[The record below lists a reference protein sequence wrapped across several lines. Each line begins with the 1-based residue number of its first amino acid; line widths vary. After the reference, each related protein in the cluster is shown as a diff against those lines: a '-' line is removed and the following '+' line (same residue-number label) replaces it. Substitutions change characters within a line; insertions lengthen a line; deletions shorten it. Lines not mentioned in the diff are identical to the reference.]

1 MKKLAQTLTKTTKNR
16 TEYKEE
22 KGSGW
27 WEAGKTKREKEL
39 QQESGNSTANLTP
52 NVTHR
57 ELVNGSPTCSR
68 PPEQNQ
74 YPIFTEINLFSL
86 SASLLPA

>member
-1 MKKLAQTLTKTTKNR
+1 MKKLAQTLTKTTKNG

-52 NVTHR
+52 NVTHW
-57 ELVNGSPTCSR
+57 ESWWTVPPHAPDPQNKINTQFSPR
-68 PPEQNQ
+68 
-74 YPIFTEINLFSL
+74 
-86 SASLLPA
+86 